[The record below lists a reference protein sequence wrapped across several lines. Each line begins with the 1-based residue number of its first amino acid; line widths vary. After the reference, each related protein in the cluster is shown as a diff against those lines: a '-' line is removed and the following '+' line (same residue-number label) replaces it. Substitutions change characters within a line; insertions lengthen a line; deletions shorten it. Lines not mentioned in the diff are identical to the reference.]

1 MKNTKKNKTIIYDF
15 GANTGLNI
23 PYYLHK
29 SDLVVAVEANP
40 SLADLLSEKY
50 SDQIKKG
57 LLVVVNA
64 ALTDVKAESITF
76 YRHKISSV
84 HSQLPQPSPRESD
97 QFEPII
103 VPAISPVDLINKYGE
118 AYYIKIDIEHMDHKI
133 LALILSSD
141 IFPPFISVESHS
153 LKVLSLLSSKYSS
166 FKVVNGLDVG
176 RYIKRSQVY
185 STKLGKY
192 ITYSFPKHSAGPFG
206 DDIRGE
212 WVSETRFIRKLAI
225 EGLGWV
231 DIHCSRNQ
239 KSHLDTMTG
248 REFLLKSFI
257 GFLRN
262 SVLQARPFRYFL
274 LLFQN

>member
-1 MKNTKKNKTIIYDF
+1 MKRVKLINDP
-15 GANTGLNI
+15 AE
-23 PYYLHK
+23 
-29 SDLVVAVEANP
+29 LVALFRAVDSEIRRNVL
-40 SLADLLSEKY
+40 STLAE
-50 SDQIKKG
+50 G
-57 LLVVVNA
+57 W
-64 ALTDVKAESITF
+64 TM
-76 YRHKISSV
+76 IS
-84 HSQLPQPSPRESD
+84 
-97 QFEPII
+97 
-103 VPAISPVDLINKYGE
+103 DLINKYGE
-118 AYYIKIDIEHMDHKI
+118 AYYIKIDIEHMDYKI

-166 FKVVNGLDVG
+166 FKVENGLDVG
-176 RYIKRSQVY
+176 RYIKRTQIY

-206 DDIRGE
+206 DDIKGE

-239 KSHLDTMTG
+239 KSHFDTMTG

-262 SVLQARPFRYFL
+262 SVLQARPFRYFS
-274 LLFQN
+274 F